1 MSQDYTPALRNLM
14 HEAGMT
20 SFKTLCQQAGVSR
33 RQLSR
38 LRQGQVGQLSLNTL
52 LRLSQTLN
60 LDLDA
65 LLAHFSEPALAVS
78 RPVRDRSALEQECQ
92 RLQAQFQEQQ
102 QTLWQEFQQTTL
114 QILESFLL
122 QWPTAA
128 HVAQKNPEAPAI
140 KILPLL
146 RPVEQLLKEW
156 GIETIGEV
164 GAEVPYDPQQHQL
177 MGGTATAGDRVVV
190 RFVGYRQG
198 DKLLYR
204 AKVAPQSL

>member
-1 MSQDYTPALRNLM
+1 MQQ
-14 HEAGMT
+14 AGVT
-20 SFKTLCQQAGVSR
+20 SFSTLCQRAGVSR
-33 RQLSR
+33 RQLAR

-52 LRLSQTLN
+52 LRLSQALN

-65 LLAHFSEPALAVS
+65 FLAHFSDLAPAPS
-78 RPVRDRSALEQECQ
+78 RPVRDRLALEQECQ
-92 RLQAQFQEQQ
+92 RLQAQLQEQQ
-102 QTLWQEFQQTTL
+102 QALWQEFQQTTL
-114 QILESFLL
+114 QTLESFLL

-128 HVAQKNPEAPAI
+128 HAAQNNPEAPAL

-146 RPVEQLLKEW
+146 RPVEQLLQEW

-177 MGGTATAGDRVVV
+177 MGGTVAAGDCVVV

-204 AKVAPQSL
+204 AKVAPKSL